1 MKIEVSAKT
10 IEKAIEEGLKQLNT
24 TLENVDVKVISEGGL
39 FKKAKI
45 EMEFNDETGENDL
58 SENGASQTQES
69 NNNVETK
76 SVEQNKMKN
85 IQNFVKQNENE
96 NNENFEN
103 LEEINSETK
112 TNENAVVI
120 ETEVTEEQIEPKK
133 VLEEI
138 VKVSENIVDT
148 LSDEEKQARKHELI
162 NKTMELA
169 KQWLDGLIYTYNINA
184 TCEIEPRENDVYANI
199 VGENLGVLIGYHGE
213 AMEAIQHL
221 LNTYLYNKLKGAKR
235 VFIDVAGYRSKRQA
249 DLKELAHKIANK
261 VLENKRSYKLDP
273 MNSFERRII
282 HEELSKTPHILTHS
296 EGVDPNRFLII
307 EYTEN

>member
-45 EMEFNDETGENDL
+45 EMEFNDGTSESSI
-58 SENGASQTQES
+58 SENSASQTQEL

-76 SVEQNKMKN
+76 IVE
-85 IQNFVKQNENE
+85 QNENE

-148 LSDEEKQARKHELI
+148 LSDEEKQARKQELI

-184 TCEIEPRENDVYANI
+184 SCEIEPRENDVYANI

-249 DLKELAHKIANK
+249 DLKELANKIANK

>member
-1 MKIEVSAKT
+1 M
-10 IEKAIEEGLKQLNT
+10 
-24 TLENVDVKVISEGGL
+24 KVISEGGL

-76 SVEQNKMKN
+76 SVEQN
-85 IQNFVKQNENE
+85 ENE

-120 ETEVTEEQIEPKK
+120 ETEVIEEQIEPKK

-148 LSDEEKQARKHELI
+148 LSDEEKQARKQELI

-184 TCEIEPRENDVYANI
+184 SCEIEPRENDVYANI

-249 DLKELAHKIANK
+249 DLKELANKIANK

-307 EYTEN
+307 VNTWKCA

>member
-58 SENGASQTQES
+58 SENSASKTQES

-85 IQNFVKQNENE
+85 IQNFVEQNENE

-148 LSDEEKQARKHELI
+148 LSDEEKHHNQ
-162 NKTMELA
+162 
-169 KQWLDGLIYTYNINA
+169 
-184 TCEIEPRENDVYANI
+184 
-199 VGENLGVLIGYHGE
+199 
-213 AMEAIQHL
+213 
-221 LNTYLYNKLKGAKR
+221 
-235 VFIDVAGYRSKRQA
+235 S
-249 DLKELAHKIANK
+249 
-261 VLENKRSYKLDP
+261 
-273 MNSFERRII
+273 RR
-282 HEELSKTPHILTHS
+282 L
-296 EGVDPNRFLII
+296 R
-307 EYTEN
+307 

>member
-45 EMEFNDETGENDL
+45 EMEFNNGTSESSI
-58 SENGASQTQES
+58 SENSASQTQES

-76 SVEQNKMKN
+76 SVE
-85 IQNFVKQNENE
+85 QNENE

-120 ETEVTEEQIEPKK
+120 ETEVIEEQIEPKK

-148 LSDEEKQARKHELI
+148 LSDEEKQARKQELI

-184 TCEIEPRENDVYANI
+184 SCEIEPRENDVYANI

-249 DLKELAHKIANK
+249 DLKELANKIANK